1 MKMKYWALSLLA
13 CGGMLACTNDE
24 VAENNGKEGGTEVSY
39 LAVNVMN
46 TVGPGTAR
54 AGEVF
59 ENGNDDENAITTIR
73 FYFFDA
79 AGNAFNVNGT
89 SNYKDFSPTSTTPG
103 GESNNVEE
111 ITNAILVLNKV
122 SGSVPVSMVAVVN
135 PPTTLTGNKTL
146 LELQAVVDDLDGATN
161 GSFVMS
167 NSVYAEG
174 GESICATSVGSH
186 LKDSQASA
194 EADPVDVYVERV
206 LAKVTVSLDDT
217 DNSTT
222 DSYCVAGTSGGDD
235 AIYAKVVG
243 WQVADY
249 KTQSYLLKHINPT
262 WTDGAIGIIPW
273 SSADYHRSYWA
284 TSVASNVANGYSWSK
299 ITTPVGTGVVYTQEN
314 TPTSTVTDTEAND
327 LTKVIVAV
335 QLVDADGNPSP
346 RYQYLGASYA
356 SEEDILNLIMPN
368 FNDYYIKTAES
379 TYRPITKD
387 EVEFKT
393 GTALGSGDSYRV
405 YPQLKSS
412 FDKAMEGE
420 ETKLYTKSGENYTE
434 VADKGTVNTALKSYN
449 AQIWTQGRCYYY
461 TTIPHL
467 AASGIGTYGVVR
479 NHVYKINIT
488 DIQGFGTPVY
498 DPTPDNDEDDET
510 IDPVTPTDDAS
521 YLAAKINILSWR
533 VVSKDVTLGGE

>member
-24 VAENNGKEGGTEVSY
+24 VAENNGKEEGTEVSY

-79 AGNAFNVNGT
+79 AGNAFNVSGT
-89 SNYKDFSPTSTTPG
+89 NNYKDFVPTSTTPG
-103 GESNNVEE
+103 DEGDNVEE
-111 ITNAILVLNKV
+111 ITNAILVLDKV

-135 PPTTLTGNKTL
+135 PPASLTGNKTL
-146 LELQAVVDDLDGATN
+146 SQLQAVVDGLNGATS

-186 LKDSQASA
+186 LKDSQESA

-206 LAKVTVSLDDT
+206 LAKVTVTLDDP
-217 DNSTT
+217 DKDA

-249 KTQSYLLKHINPT
+249 KTQSYLLKQINPA
-262 WTDGAIGIIPW
+262 WTDETIGIIPW
-273 SSADYHRSYWA
+273 SSTDYHRSYWA
-284 TSVASNVANGYSWSK
+284 TSVAGNVTNGYSWSD
-299 ITTPVGTGVVYTQEN
+299 ISNGGLLSQVYTQEN
-314 TPTSTVTDTEAND
+314 TPASAVTSTETND

-335 QLVDADGNPSP
+335 QLVDADDNPSP

-379 TYRPITKD
+379 TYSPITKD

-405 YPQLKSS
+405 YPQLKTS
-412 FDKAMEGE
+412 FDNAMEGE
-420 ETKLYTKSGENYTE
+420 ETKLYTKSEENYTE
-434 VADKGTVNTALKSYN
+434 ADKGTVNTALKSYN

-467 AASGIGTYGVVR
+467 AASGTGTYGVVR

-498 DPTPDNDEDDET
+498 DPTPEEDGDDET